1 MQPDLIMFFILA
13 AVAVAAAVA
22 MLLARNPVYSA
33 IFLILNFSTI
43 AVFYLLLFA
52 PFIALVQIAV
62 YAGAIMVLFLFVIML
77 LGAGETREG
86 IEIPFQRP
94 LAVFL
99 VILLFAEVFYIFMVS
114 PPEMAEVPLPAAG
127 FGSPE
132 QIGML
137 LFTDYVLPFQMTGV
151 LLLVAMVGAIIITQ
165 KERMTRLKRE
175 WGEHAAVKL
184 MRGRGLKDGN
194 GWLPKTAQEEKTP
207 SGEGLPPQTPEQ
219 GQQR

>member
-1 MQPDLIMFFILA
+1 MEPDLILFFFLA
-13 AVAVAAAVA
+13 AIAIAAAFA
-22 MLLARNPVYSA
+22 MLLAKNPVYSA

-77 LGAGETREG
+77 LGADLPSEG
-86 IEIPFQRP
+86 GDLPWQRP
-94 LAVFL
+94 LAL
-99 VILLFAEVFYIFMVS
+99 LLGLLLFAEVVYIFAVRS
-114 PPEMAEVPLPAAG
+114 PAVPNTPLPEAG

-132 QIGML
+132 MIGIL

-165 KERMTRLKRE
+165 KERMTRIKRE
-175 WGEHAAVKL
+175 WGEQAALKL
-184 MRGRGLKDGN
+184 MSGERLPLGSRPPAPTDGDGAEKSSEPGRGV
-194 GWLPKTAQEEKTP
+194 
-207 SGEGLPPQTPEQ
+207 S
-219 GQQR
+219 